1 LNSKPALILI
11 SNQAE
16 VEIPGRLVLFN
27 AKYMSH
33 DVRLILQ
40 KSPILP
46 NAIKYLFPYNAI
58 KFGYNVALFPYN
70 DVLFPYNEALFPY
83 NDALFPYNDVLFSYN
98 EALFPYNDALFP
110 YNEALFPYNLARFE
124 RVTSI

>member
-1 LNSKPALILI
+1 LNSKPALILV

-16 VEIPGRLVLFN
+16 VEILGRLVLFN
-27 AKYMSH
+27 AKYMSQ

-40 KSPILP
+40 KSPTLP

-58 KFGYNVALFPYN
+58 KFHYNVALFPYNEALFPYN

-83 NDALFPYNDVLFSYN
+83 NDV
-98 EALFPYNDALFP
+98 LFP